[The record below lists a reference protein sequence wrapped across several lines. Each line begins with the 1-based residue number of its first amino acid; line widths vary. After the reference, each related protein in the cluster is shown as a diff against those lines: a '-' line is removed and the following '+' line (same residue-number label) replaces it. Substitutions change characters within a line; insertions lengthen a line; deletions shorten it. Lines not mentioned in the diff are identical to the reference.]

1 MMKRAGVV
9 AVCLLSAWSVQAPAA
24 GGGAPELVQLSY
36 SEEPGG
42 SGFDQHLG
50 AHVKNADSVRFA
62 TGLDGVKARAGGKY
76 RESVTDT
83 DINHPE
89 AKHPWVPA
97 TGDGRKVVKLV
108 REALEENARAVVRL
122 RMRNGG
128 ALEKERVVIELSECD
143 QSPPLYP
150 VTCEVRP

>member
-1 MMKRAGVV
+1 MAKRA
-9 AVCLLSAWSVQAPAA
+9 AMLTVCLLALAGAQAPAA

-42 SGFDQHLG
+42 SGYDQHLG

-62 TGLDGVKARAGGKY
+62 TGLNGVKARAGGRYK
-76 RESVTDT
+76 ESVTDT

-89 AKHPWVPA
+89 AKHPWVPS

-108 REALEENARAVVRL
+108 REGLEENGRAVVRL
-122 RMRNGG
+122 RMKNGG
-128 ALEKERVVIELSECD
+128 TLEKARVVIDLSECD